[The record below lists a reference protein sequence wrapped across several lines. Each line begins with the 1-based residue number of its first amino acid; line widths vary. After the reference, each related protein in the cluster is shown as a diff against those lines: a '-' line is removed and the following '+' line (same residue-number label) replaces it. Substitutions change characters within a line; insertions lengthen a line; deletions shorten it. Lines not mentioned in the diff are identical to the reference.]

1 MSFTGRSLQ
10 GASRVRLLPMSL
22 QDKTPCPHCLHPMTR
37 WASPRESSWG
47 GEVQLVCFNDD
58 CPYFVRGWVW
68 MKEAFNVDASYRHR
82 ISPATGDSGP
92 LPVWSREALRSSILI
107 GEGDD
112 NAG

>member
-1 MSFTGRSLQ
+1 
-10 GASRVRLLPMSL
+10 
-22 QDKTPCPHCLHPMTR
+22 
-37 WASPRESSWG
+37 
-47 GEVQLVCFNDD
+47 
-58 CPYFVRGWVW
+58 